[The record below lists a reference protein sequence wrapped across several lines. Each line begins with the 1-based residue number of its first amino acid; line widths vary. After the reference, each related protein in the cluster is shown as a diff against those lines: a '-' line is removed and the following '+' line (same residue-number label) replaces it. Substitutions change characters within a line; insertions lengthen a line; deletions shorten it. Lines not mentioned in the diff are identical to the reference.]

1 MARYQVWLAGRRDSI
16 DRTCL
21 GTQSMLWA
29 TFDSQELV
37 RRGHV
42 FVRYSLRQVLRM
54 GLKTAIFGPC

>member
-1 MARYQVWLAGRRDSI
+1 
-16 DRTCL
+16 
-21 GTQSMLWA
+21 MLWA

-54 GLKTAIFGPC
+54 GLKTATYLDHAESSHTYGWFL